1 MRKNLLVLLL
11 FACAFSS
18 QAQLIRQPISNFTPR
33 EYGHDV
39 PAYTYSIAECD
50 NGLIYAGTAFR
61 VLQYDGVSWRYIN
74 VREGAAVTS
83 VKAHKG
89 VVYLG
94 SHGDFGLLQPNE
106 NGRLVYRSL
115 AEELPEDAV
124 NFSAIKK
131 VLTIN
136 DTIVFQAEESI
147 FLYHNNAVT
156 VVKPETSFHLAF
168 VEGNNLYVRER
179 EHGLLAF
186 DGSKFRKIEGSDI
199 FSEFGVFAILP
210 FSKSSRLLVTFEL
223 GLWEWSPD
231 GISQIVLDKDLQILI
246 DDAELIGGIQLDDGN
261 FALNSLNGGVIILDS
276 KLNLVANYTVNS
288 GLLSSEVLDITQD
301 SYGNI
306 WVSTRKGVS
315 RIQYTSPFSIFNQ
328 AVGLYGSVQTTTKFN
343 NKLFVGTT
351 EGLYYS
357 QPSGLKVFS
366 QHESISSGV
375 WAIERTPKGLWI
387 ASNNDLWYYNGK
399 NYKQINKHNTSGL
412 LYIPEND
419 WLVTAGLDGLFVI
432 DAHTQQ
438 TILSVGNVKTDAY
451 GIAYNFDSKS
461 HEVEIWMGSKTSGV
475 WQITVSK
482 DLEYKHEL
490 YTIEDGLPPDWVCAY
505 QAGNSVL
512 FATSHNGMLRFVT
525 PKELHELMDDGTDDY
540 SYLKGYFDIVDFPKN
555 SNDKAITA
563 FQYDTLLSY
572 AVLDYHVHEI
582 SMKDSIPDSYK
593 FKTLELG
600 RLNVISKEDSI
611 LLVGGDDG
619 LAIVNS
625 IDRKDR
631 KYPVPDL
638 NIRSITIGADS
649 IIWHGDVSLHEKQIV
664 VPYSLNN
671 VEVQLASNY
680 FDNGFKASYS
690 WRIKGSDEEYTRWS
704 SQSTVSLP
712 NLMEGEYEL
721 LMIAKNIHGDL
732 SNEVSVVFK
741 VLPPWYR
748 TWWAYTLFAIIAAL
762 IVYALIQYNI
772 RRLKE
777 QNKRLEEIVKARTK
791 EVVEQKEHIEHIL
804 QEIQSSINYAQR
816 IQQALLP
823 SKEIL
828 RQFFPNHFIVFHP
841 RDVVSGDF
849 YWATQIDEWKIVTV
863 ADCTG
868 HGVPG
873 AFMSMLGISFLNE
886 IVRKKEVVNSAQ
898 VIDKLRNA
906 VIEALKQ
913 TGKQNEQKDGM
924 DMSIAAI
931 NPETRECLWAGA
943 NNPLLILRKEGGFDD
958 MDTAD
963 SKKIRFHTYSNCIIK
978 EIKADKMPVAIHTI
992 MERYTSHS
1000 IQLLPGDRVYL
1011 FTDGFPD
1018 QFGGPNHRKFMAKRF
1033 KELIAETSNLPI
1045 NEQGAEI
1052 NKVFESWKNYGDEQ
1066 GEQIDDVTVLGIEV

>member
-1 MRKNLLVLLL
+1 MRKSLLLLLL
-11 FACAFSS
+11 FAWACSS

-33 EYGHDV
+33 EFGHDV
-39 PAYTYSIAECD
+39 PANTYSIAECD
-50 NGLIYAGTAFR
+50 NGFIYAGTALR

-74 VREGAAVTS
+74 VRVGAAVTS

-94 SHGDFGLLQPNE
+94 SHGDFGFLQSNE
-106 NGRLVYRSL
+106 NGRLTYKSL
-115 AEELPEDAV
+115 AEQLSEEER
-124 NFSAIKK
+124 NFSAIRK
-131 VLTIN
+131 VLVIN
-136 DTIVFQAEESI
+136 DTIVFQAEEGI
-147 FLYHNNAVT
+147 FLYHDDALT
-156 VVKPETSFHLAF
+156 IVKPETSFHLAF
-168 VEGNNLYVRER
+168 VEDNTLYVRER
-179 EHGLLAF
+179 ERGLLVF
-186 DGSKFRKIEGSDI
+186 DGNKFNKITGSNM

-210 FSKSSRLLVTFEL
+210 YSDTSRLIVTFEL
-223 GLWEWSPD
+223 GLWEWNAK
-231 GISQIVLDKDLQILI
+231 GFSQIELNQDLQTLI
-246 DDAELIGGIQLDDGN
+246 DDAELIGGIRLDDGN
-261 FALNSLNGGVIILDS
+261 YALNSLNGGVLILDS
-276 KLNLVANYTVNS
+276 NLNLVVNYTVNS
-288 GLLSSEVLDITQD
+288 GLLSSEVLNIDQD
-301 SYGNI
+301 TYGNI
-306 WVSTRKGVS
+306 WAATQKGVS

-328 AVGLYGSVQTTTKFN
+328 AVGLYGSVQLAVEFN
-343 NKLFVGTT
+343 GKLFVGTT

-357 QPSGLKVFS
+357 EPNGLKIFN
-366 QHESISSGV
+366 QHQDISNGV
-375 WAIERTPKGLWI
+375 WAIEKTPNGMWI
-387 ASNNDLWYYNGK
+387 ATSVGLWYYNGYS
-399 NYKQINKHNTSGL
+399 YKQINRFNTSGL

-419 WLVTAGLDGLFVI
+419 WMVAAGLNGFYVI
-432 DAHTQQ
+432 DEQTQQ
-438 TILSVGNVKTDAY
+438 TILSLSNIRTDAY
-451 GIAYNFDSKS
+451 GIAYVFDSKTR
-461 HEVEIWMGSKTSGV
+461 EAEIWMGSKTSGV
-475 WQITVSK
+475 WQITISEN
-482 DLEYKHEL
+482 LEYNHEP
-490 YTIEDGLPPDWVCAY
+490 YSIEDGLPPDWVCAY
-505 QAGNSVL
+505 QAGSNVL
-512 FATSHNGMLRFVT
+512 FATSQNGMLRFVS

-563 FQYDTLLSY
+563 FQYDSLLSY
-572 AVLDYHVHEI
+572 SVLDYHVHEI

-600 RLNVISKEDSI
+600 RLNVINKEDGT

-619 LAIVNS
+619 LAIVNN
-625 IDRKDR
+625 IDKKDR
-631 KYPVPDL
+631 EYPIPDL
-638 NIRSITIGADS
+638 NIRSITIGNDS
-649 IIWHGDVSLHEKQIV
+649 IIWYGDTTLPEKQIV

-680 FDNGFKASYS
+680 FDNGFKATYS
-690 WRIKGSDEEYTRWS
+690 WRIKGTDEEYSRWS
-704 SQSTVSLP
+704 PQSTVSLP
-712 NLMEGEYEL
+712 NLREGEYEL
-721 LMIAKNIHGDL
+721 LMVAKNIHGDL

-748 TWWAYTLFAIIAAL
+748 TWWAYTFFAIIAAF
-762 IVYALIQYNI
+762 IVYGLIQYNI

-777 QNKRLEEIVKARTK
+777 QNKKLEEIVKARTK
-791 EVVEQKEHIEHIL
+791 EVVEQKEHIESIL

-823 SKEIL
+823 SNELLK
-828 RQFFPNHFIVFHP
+828 QFFPNHFIVFHP

-849 YWATQIDEWKIVTV
+849 YWATQIDKWSIVTA

-898 VIDKLRNA
+898 VIDRLRDA

-943 NNPLLILRKEGGFDD
+943 NNPLLILRKKGGFDD

-963 SKKIRFHTYSNCIIK
+963 SKKVRFHIYSNCVIK
-978 EIKADKMPVAIHTI
+978 EIRADKMPVAIHTI
-992 MERYTSHS
+992 MKDYTNHS
-1000 IQLLPGDRVYL
+1000 VQLLPGDRLYL

-1033 KELIAETSNLPI
+1033 KELIASTSNLPI
-1045 NEQGAEI
+1045 NEQGDEI
-1052 NKVFESWKNYGDEQ
+1052 NRVFESWKNYDEEQ